1 MVTRTSSRRWTIAD
15 RLLAALWLVVLLAA
29 PGITDRAVAQGL
41 EGDLVARLLAGG
53 HVLMIRHATAPG
65 TGDPEGFRLAD
76 CSTQRN
82 LSDSGRDQARAI
94 GSWLRARG
102 ILSARVYSS
111 QWCRCMETA
120 ELLGLGGVT
129 PLPALNSFFD
139 RPANREPNLAKLR
152 AFLVAQPPRGE
163 PLILVTHQVTI
174 TAMTG
179 IFPDSG
185 EGVVLSLGGEGEP
198 ETVGRTRFD

>member
-1 MVTRTSSRRWTIAD
+1 MVTRASSRRRTIAD
-15 RLLAALWLVVLLAA
+15 PLLVGLWLVVLLAA

-53 HVLMIRHATAPG
+53 HVLMIRHASAPG

-102 ILSARVYSS
+102 ILRARLYSS
-111 QWCRCMETA
+111 QWCRCLETA
-120 ELLGLGGVT
+120 ELLGFGGVT

-139 RPANREPNLAKLR
+139 RPADRETNLSGLR
-152 AFLVAQPPRGE
+152 AFLAAQPQQGE

-185 EGVVLSLGGEGEP
+185 EGVLLSLGGEGEP
-198 ETVGRTRFD
+198 EIVGRMTFD